1 MRLHFPYMNLIH
13 GTRTVPI
20 LGAMRK
26 TIILLVLL
34 ALALPVVAVSA
45 TSAGEGTLSVDD
57 GRGKVTVRAR
67 GGIIGRLDRGS
78 ITIFDLTPGDA
89 NQPVVTGDDQPI
101 RLVGENGI
109 LYRGLGLRFRV
120 IGGSFR
126 VLVQGRGI
134 DLSVVGRGDGFIEA
148 DDSLDPGVYSLDG
161 ADCRKDRA
169 SCEVLPQPGIRFK
182 LAAPE
187 RPAERN
193 AIRPGSE

>member
-1 MRLHFPYMNLIH
+1 MNLIH

-34 ALALPVVAVSA
+34 ALALPVAAVSA

-67 GGIIGRLDRGS
+67 GGVIGRLDRGS

-89 NQPVVTGDDQPI
+89 NQPVVIGDDQPV

-109 LYRGLGLRFRV
+109 QYRGAGLRFRV

-126 VLVQGRGI
+126 VLIQGRGI
-134 DLSVVGRGDGFIEA
+134 DLSVVGKGDGFIEA

-161 ADCRKDRA
+161 ADCRKDRD
-169 SCEVLPQPGIRFK
+169 SCHPLPQPGLRFK
-182 LAAPE
+182 LGVE
-187 RPAERN
+187 RTERN
-193 AIRPGSE
+193 AIYPGPE